1 MELASLAAQAREAGS
16 LGLDTEFVAEGRYR
30 PLLCLVALGVQD
42 GGPEAA
48 TALIDPLERSP
59 DPSQIAALLPD
70 RSVEVVVHAGRQDL
84 DILRRAWDVDVC
96 NVFDTQVA
104 AGFVGLGASMGYG
117 RLVDSVLGVQLP
129 KGETFARWD
138 ARPLSDDQLAYAR
151 ADVAHLVPLAAELR
165 RRLEERGRLAWAL
178 EECRPLEQPG
188 DERDPDQ
195 AFRRLP
201 RVNQLKP
208 RELAVVQVL
217 AAWRERTA
225 EAENRTTNA
234 VVGDAQLSELA
245 RRQPRDRRGLREV
258 RGLYP
263 RTIQRHGDALLAA
276 VAQGRHRPP
285 LKLGGDRSRPD
296 PDAAPL
302 VALGEALV
310 RARAR
315 EAGLAYELIAAR
327 ADLAAVVGHVRNG
340 GQEPDTRTLRGW
352 RRELVGEDLLDLLR
366 GHRSLAVGE
375 RGRLEVTRR

>member
-1 MELASLAAQAREAGS
+1 MELASLAARAREAGRV
-16 LGLDTEFVAEGRYR
+16 GLDTEFVAEGRYR
-30 PLLCLVALGVQD
+30 PLLCLVAIGVQD
-42 GGPEAA
+42 GGPEAT
-48 TALIDPLERSP
+48 TALVDPLERSP
-59 DPSQIAALLPD
+59 DPAPIAALLADPEI
-70 RSVEVVVHAGRQDL
+70 EVVVHAGRQDL
-84 DILRRAWDVDVC
+84 DILRRAWDTEVR
-96 NVFDTQVA
+96 NVFDTQIA

-117 RLVDSVLGVQLP
+117 RLVDSVLGVRLP

-138 ARPLSDDQLAYAR
+138 ARPLSEAQLAYAR

-165 RRLEERGRLAWAL
+165 RRLEASGRLAWAL
-178 EECRPLEQPG
+178 EECRPLEEPG
-188 DERDPDQ
+188 DEREPAQ
-195 AFRRLP
+195 AFRRLG

-208 RELAVVQVL
+208 RELAVAQTL

-234 VVGDAQLSELA
+234 VVGDVQISELA

-276 VAQGRHRPP
+276 VAEGRHAPP
-285 LKLGGDRSRPD
+285 VKLDGDRPRPD

-327 ADLAAVVGHVRNG
+327 ADLAAVVAYVRNG
-340 GQEPDTRTLRGW
+340 GAEPDTRTLRGW
-352 RRELVGEDLLDLLR
+352 RRELVGDDLLDLLR
-366 GHRSLAVGE
+366 GHRSLAVGDK
-375 RGRLEVTRR
+375 GRLEVDPR